1 MVGGEKEIYDQ
12 LEPLFKDLAVENGYS
27 YAGRVGSG
35 HFLKMVHNGIEIRND
50 EQLLKDLKC

>member
-35 HFLKMVHNGIEIRND
+35 HFLKWFITV
-50 EQLLKDLKC
+50 LSTA